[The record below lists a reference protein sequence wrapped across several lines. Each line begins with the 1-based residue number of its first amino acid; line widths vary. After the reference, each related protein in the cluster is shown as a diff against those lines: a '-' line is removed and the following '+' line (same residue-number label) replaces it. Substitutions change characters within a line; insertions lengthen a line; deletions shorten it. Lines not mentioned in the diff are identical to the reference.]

1 MYKRIAKKSIV
12 ALIGVAMLFSCQN
25 DLQTIDTLTRIDEGP
40 VESAFNVEVV
50 YSDRG
55 FVRMI
60 LQAEQMDRF
69 AGEEPYLELPK
80 GLYVVFYDTLMH
92 ETSSMSARYAIS
104 YEDTEII
111 EARNDVVVINE
122 LGERLN
128 AEELTWDQRQGII
141 YSDKFVK
148 VTTDDEVMY
157 GEGFM
162 ADERFNTWSFDRP
175 RGTFSI
181 DISGTPREPRD
192 TLPEPQPATSTERS
206 DVPTARTK

>member
-1 MYKRIAKKSIV
+1 MYKRIAKTGIV

-40 VESAFNVEVV
+40 VESAFNVEVI
-50 YSDRG
+50 YSDKG

-69 AGEEPYLELPK
+69 AGEEPHLELPK

-148 VTTDDEVMY
+148 VTTDEEVMY

-162 ADERFNTWSFDRP
+162 ADERFNTWSFDKP
-175 RGTFSI
+175 RGTFRI
-181 DISGTPREPRD
+181 DVTTGRERPPGT
-192 TLPEPQPATSTERS
+192 ATETQQTEQTP
-206 DVPTARTK
+206 D

>member
-1 MYKRIAKKSIV
+1 M
-12 ALIGVAMLFSCQN
+12 GVAMLFSCQS
-25 DLQTIDTLTRIDEGP
+25 DLQTIDTLTRVDEGP
-40 VESAFNVEVV
+40 LESAFNVEIIH
-50 YSDRG
+50 SDEG

-60 LQAEQMDRF
+60 LNAAQMDWY

-80 GLYVVFYDTLMH
+80 GLHVVFYDTQMH
-92 ETSSMSARYAIS
+92 ETSSLTARYAIS
-104 YEDTEII
+104 YEDSEII

-122 LGERLN
+122 QGERLN
-128 AEELTWDQRQGII
+128 AEHLIWDQRQGII

-162 ADERFNTWSFDRP
+162 ADERFNTWSFERP

-181 DISGTPREPRD
+181 DVSGAPRD
-192 TLPEPQPATSTERS
+192 TLPADQTPEPPVSQPATSTERS
-206 DVPTARTK
+206 DVPTARTQ

>member
-1 MYKRIAKKSIV
+1 MYKRTVQKGIV

-25 DLQTIDTLTRIDEGP
+25 DLQTIDTLTRVDEGP
-40 VESAFNVEVV
+40 LESAFNVEII
-50 YSDRG
+50 YSDEG

-60 LQAEQMDRF
+60 LHAEQMDRF

-80 GLYVVFYDTLMH
+80 GLHVVFYDTLMN
-92 ETSSMSARYAIS
+92 ETSSMTARYAIS

-122 LGERLN
+122 LGEKLN
-128 AEELTWDQRQGII
+128 AEQLIWDQRQGII

-148 VTTDDEVMY
+148 VTTDEEVMY
-157 GEGFM
+157 GEGFR
-162 ADERFNTWSFDRP
+162 ADERFNTWSFERP

-181 DISGTPREPRD
+181 DVSGTPRD
-192 TLPEPQPATSTERS
+192 TLPEPQPATSISRS
-206 DVPTARTK
+206 DVPTARTQ